1 MSKINYREIYCR
13 HYGIA
18 DPGHDF
24 DIHHIDFNRDNN
36 DVDNLIMLPNKL
48 HHQYHFAM
56 SALNS
61 ASDPTS
67 ITFDGKIDMDNRYER
82 TMLRHLVDALDEI
95 ENWRILK
102 DNADMKIFMR
112 ECNGREKI

>member
-18 DPGHDF
+18 DPGPDF

-36 DVDNLIMLPNKL
+36 NIDNLIMLPKRL

-56 SALNS
+56 SALS
-61 ASDPTS
+61 SSDERT
-67 ITFDGKIDMDNRYER
+67 IIKFDGKIDMENRYER
-82 TMLRHLVDALDEI
+82 IMLRHLVDAMDEI

-102 DNADMKIFMR
+102 DNADMKIFMGER
-112 ECNGREKI
+112 NG